1 MRAMFWGNAE
11 RTARGEPAPALSA
24 PLLTRERTVPLQRLR
39 IHDYLVMTQTLM
51 WSRAGDRPGAIGL
64 ALRACDTNGNDELA
78 AVAELLEGVQTLWN
92 EGLAMDDEAEGWIY
106 TRSAMRL
113 LQMADALVQDV

>member
-1 MRAMFWGNAE
+1 M
-11 RTARGEPAPALSA
+11 
-24 PLLTRERTVPLQRLR
+24 PLQRLR

-51 WSRAGDRPGAIGL
+51 WSRAGDRPGALGL
-64 ALRACDTNGNDELA
+64 ALRACDTNGSDELA
-78 AVAELLEGVQTLWN
+78 VVAELLEGVQTLWN
-92 EGLAMDDEAEGWIY
+92 EGLAIDDEAEGWIY

>member
-1 MRAMFWGNAE
+1 MPSAPPAE
-11 RTARGEPAPALSA
+11 STPRSLTP

-51 WSRAGDRPGAIGL
+51 WSRAGDRPGALGL

-78 AVAELLEGVQTLWN
+78 TVAELLEGVQSSGTRGSRWTTRPT
-92 EGLAMDDEAEGWIY
+92 GWIH

-113 LQMADALVQDV
+113 LQMADALVLDV